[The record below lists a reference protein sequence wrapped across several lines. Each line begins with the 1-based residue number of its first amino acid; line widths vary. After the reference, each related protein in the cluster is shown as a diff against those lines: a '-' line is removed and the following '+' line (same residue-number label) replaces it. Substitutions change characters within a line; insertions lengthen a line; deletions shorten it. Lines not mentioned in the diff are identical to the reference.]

1 MECIKIYHNDK
12 NEHILIKQ
20 INDILNRRYESGL
33 LTRYEVKKVTGNV
46 F

>member
-12 NEHILIKQ
+12 NEHTLIKQ
-20 INDILNRRYESGL
+20 INDILNKRYELGI
-33 LTRYEVKKVTGNV
+33 LTKYEVKKATGNE